1 MKIQEFPFKNIDEAR
16 KFMIQ
21 IRKTLSKEFTKLMS
35 YNIQRQVIR
44 TEEFE
49 RSKNIACFVGTNGEP
64 DTSLILNQNEKK
76 IFLPK
81 VVSEDRIEFFLYT
94 GRLKE
99 GKYRIPE
106 PVSEIKVGI
115 DKIDLFLVPGL
126 LFDTR
131 GFRIGYGK
139 GYYDRI
145 LVERRPDAQIFALSW
160 SFQVF
165 EKIPYEKAND
175 IFVQK
180 IFTEIYS
187 IDIST
192 NSIQFYPPERIS

>member
-1 MKIQEFPFKNIDEAR
+1 MELQEFPFKNIDEAR
-16 KFMIQ
+16 KFIIQ
-21 IRKTLSKEFTKLMS
+21 IRKSLSKEFTKFIS
-35 YNIQRQVIR
+35 YNIQREIIR

-49 RSKNIACFVGTNGEP
+49 RSENIACFVGTKGEP
-64 DTSLILNQNEKK
+64 DTSLVLKQNGKK

-81 VVSEDRIEFFLYT
+81 VVSENRIEFFLYT
-94 GRLKE
+94 GELKE
-99 GKYRIPE
+99 GKYGIPE
-106 PVSEIKVGI
+106 PASEIRANI

-126 LFDTR
+126 LFDIR
-131 GFRIGYGK
+131 GLRIGYGK

-145 LVERRPDAQIFALSW
+145 LAERRKDVQIFALSW

-175 IFVQK
+175 IFVQR

-187 IDIST
+187 IDILK